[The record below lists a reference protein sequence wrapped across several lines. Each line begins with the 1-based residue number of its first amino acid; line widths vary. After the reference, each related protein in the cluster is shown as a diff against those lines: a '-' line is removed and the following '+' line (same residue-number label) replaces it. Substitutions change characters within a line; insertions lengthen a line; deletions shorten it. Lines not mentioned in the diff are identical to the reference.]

1 MTVHDKEGIMII
13 FGCKHTAT
21 PILEEASGREA
32 RVHLP
37 DFEYRE
43 LPCLGSLD
51 SLMVLRALD
60 EGAPSVVAV
69 GCFQGR
75 CRHLTG
81 SQRAKAALG
90 HVGDVL
96 EEVGLDR
103 KRIGLV
109 LGSPIDKRA
118 IIEQLAKFATD
129 DGGDVE

>member
-1 MTVHDKEGIMII
+1 MQDQEGTMII

-51 SLMVLRALD
+51 PLMVMRALD
-60 EGAPSVVAV
+60 EGARWVVAV

-96 EEVGLDR
+96 EEIGLDR

-109 LGSPIDKRA
+109 LGSPIDQRA
-118 IIEQLAKFATD
+118 IIEQLAVFTTD